1 MSRSERW
8 ELIVALAAVARAAG
22 WHATCTSQ
30 SDRMLV
36 LEVHARELDDDQIP
50 AHVQAL
56 ADLYDAQQ
64 GGK

>member
-22 WHATCTSQ
+22 WHATCTAQ
-30 SDRMLV
+30 TDRHLI
-36 LEVHARELDDDQIP
+36 LEVHAREPADSIP

-64 GGK
+64 GGQ

>member
-8 ELIVALAAVARAAG
+8 ELIVALAAVCRAAG
-22 WHATCTSQ
+22 WQATVTRQ
-30 SDRMLV
+30 SDHRIV
-36 LEVHARELDDDQIP
+36 LEVWTRDDSDQIP

-64 GGK
+64 GGQ

>member
-22 WHATCTSQ
+22 WQATCTSQ
-30 SDRMLV
+30 SDTHLI
-36 LEVHARELDDDQIP
+36 LEVHARELDSDTIP
-50 AHVQAL
+50 AQVQAL